1 MSRAA
6 PKPIY
11 LAEPPAV
18 YRVRPPVVVDCSVLT
33 AVVFDEPLRDEA
45 ERLLTGKALHA
56 PDLIDYE
63 LANVATKKYRLRLA
77 GDLKPDAVD
86 GLLTQALE
94 CYLSLQL
101 QRVGVDLP
109 ETVALATRYKLS
121 AYDAAYLWLAAALKA
136 PLATFD
142 LRLGEAARLHLATL
156 D

>member
-45 ERLLTGKALHA
+45 ERLLAGKALHA
-56 PDLIDYE
+56 PDLIDCE
-63 LANVATKKYRLRLA
+63 LANVAAKKHRLWLA
-77 GDLKPDAVD
+77 SGLKPDVAD
-86 GLLTQALE
+86 GLLAQALGP
-94 CYLSLQL
+94 YLSLQL
-101 QRVGVDLP
+101 QRVGVDLH
-109 ETVALATRYKLS
+109 ETVALATRYQLS
-121 AYDAAYLWLAAALKA
+121 AYDAAYLWLAAALTA

-142 LRLGEAARLHLATL
+142 RQLGAAARQHLATL
-156 D
+156 E